1 MGQIKLNYQTVM
13 DKLDEVSQAVE
24 ALAMK
29 KAADKAGEN
38 RLEFV
43 TKWTA
48 REREVSEMV
57 SSFKEALIKNVQDT
71 RSNVKTLKEQDEA
84 IAAK

>member
-24 ALAMK
+24 SLAMK

-38 RLEFV
+38 SLEFV

-48 REREVSEMV
+48 REAEVSEMV

>member
-1 MGQIKLNYQTVM
+1 M
-13 DKLDEVSQAVE
+13 
-24 ALAMK
+24 
-29 KAADKAGEN
+29 
-38 RLEFV
+38 

-48 REREVSEMV
+48 REAEVGEMV

-84 IAAK
+84 IAAKS

>member
-13 DKLDEVSQAVE
+13 DKLDKVSQAVE
-24 ALAMK
+24 ALGMK
-29 KAADKAGEN
+29 KAADQAGEN
-38 RLEFV
+38 SLEFV
-43 TKWTA
+43 TQWTA
-48 REREVSEMV
+48 REAEVSEMV

>member
-13 DKLDEVSQAVE
+13 NQLDEVSQAVE
-24 ALAMK
+24 ALMMK
-29 KAADKAGEN
+29 KARDKAGEN
-38 RLEFV
+38 SLEFV

-48 REREVSEMV
+48 REAEVNEMV
-57 SSFKEALIKNVQDT
+57 SNFKEALIKNVQDT

-84 IAAK
+84 IAVK

>member
-29 KAADKAGEN
+29 KKQQ
-38 RLEFV
+38 
-43 TKWTA
+43 
-48 REREVSEMV
+48 
-57 SSFKEALIKNVQDT
+57 IK
-71 RSNVKTLKEQDEA
+71 RVKTALNL
-84 IAAK
+84 

>member
-24 ALAMK
+24 ALTMK
-29 KAADKAGEN
+29 KAADQAGEN
-38 RLEFV
+38 SLEFV

-48 REREVSEMV
+48 REAEVGELV

>member
-1 MGQIKLNYQTVM
+1 MGQIKLNYQTVI

-24 ALAMK
+24 SLAMK

-38 RLEFV
+38 SLEFV

-48 REREVSEMV
+48 REAEVSEMV

>member
-13 DKLDEVSQAVE
+13 EKLDEVSQAVE

-38 RLEFV
+38 SLEFV

-48 REREVSEMV
+48 HEAEINEML

>member
-13 DKLDEVSQAVE
+13 NQLDEVSQAVE
-24 ALAMK
+24 DLMMK
-29 KAADKAGEN
+29 KAADKVGEN
-38 RLEFV
+38 SLEFV

-48 REREVSEMV
+48 REAEVNEMV
-57 SSFKEALIKNVQDT
+57 SNFKEALIKNVQDT

>member
-13 DKLDEVSQAVE
+13 NQLDEVSQAVE
-24 ALAMK
+24 DLMMK

-38 RLEFV
+38 SLEFV

-48 REREVSEMV
+48 REAEVNEMV
-57 SSFKEALIKNVQDT
+57 SNFKEALIKNVQDT

>member
-13 DKLDEVSQAVE
+13 DQLDEVSQAVE

-29 KAADKAGEN
+29 KAADKVGEN
-38 RLEFV
+38 SLEFV

-48 REREVSEMV
+48 REAEVSEMV

>member
-24 ALAMK
+24 ALTMK
-29 KAADKAGEN
+29 KAVDKAGEN
-38 RLEFV
+38 SLEFV

-48 REREVSEMV
+48 REAEVSEMV

>member
-29 KAADKAGEN
+29 K
-38 RLEFV
+38 
-43 TKWTA
+43 
-48 REREVSEMV
+48 
-57 SSFKEALIKNVQDT
+57 SS
-71 RSNVKTLKEQDEA
+71 R
-84 IAAK
+84 